1 MNINYLNFSNTT
13 KFYSGKV
20 PFFTSR
26 MLDNIPGLYN
36 AFSTKIGGISTGQY
50 ESMNLSFTVGD
61 DPANVVENFHIFAN
75 NAKIPTNLM
84 VYSHQTHTTNVMKVT
99 KEHGGM
105 GIDRDRNYSD
115 VDGII
120 TNEPGLCLVTSYADC
135 VPLYIVDP
143 VKKAI
148 GLSHAGWRGT
158 VNNIAKNTVEL
169 MVREYGCNPADFKVF
184 IGPSICAECYEVSE
198 DVAEEFAKA
207 YGKDVFEK
215 ILIPKD
221 NGKFKLN
228 LHEANKR
235 NFINEGVCSSNIE
248 ITDVCTCCNSE
259 ILFSHRA
266 TKGKRGGLCAF
277 LMLK

>member
-13 KFYSGKV
+13 KFYSEKV

-75 NAKIPTNLM
+75 NAKIHTNSM
-84 VYSHQTHTTNVMKVT
+84 IYSHQTHTTNVMKVT

-115 VDGII
+115 IDGII